1 MMCNTNNG
9 TERLNEDL
17 KFDELVEY
25 KNSTLSEL
33 LQVLIEN
40 FIPKHYEKYIELNVK
55 RKHHNIPLV
64 KYTSGF
70 RKYQQEIPQCWQ
82 N

>member
-17 KFDELVEY
+17 KYDELVGY
-25 KNSTLSEL
+25 KKCTLSEL

-40 FIPKHYEKYIELNVK
+40 FIPEHYEKYIGLKSSIHLVF
-55 RKHHNIPLV
+55 RNIN
-64 KYTSGF
+64 
-70 RKYQQEIPQCWQ
+70 RKYHSIGKIDL
-82 N
+82 NGMF